1 MSRFHHYRQ
10 KLKNLRNLPNLINTK
25 VKTMDYRKAFFLDGK
40 GDIGAKKVDTL
51 SQAGASVLATDIDA
65 TVAESLVKNI

>member
-1 MSRFHHYRQ
+1 
-10 KLKNLRNLPNLINTK
+10 
-25 VKTMDYRKAFFLDGK
+25 MDYRKAFFLDGK

-51 SQAGASVLATDIDA
+51 SRAGASVLATDIDA